1 MKLEEPVKVGRC
13 RIRVRIRARGRDV
26 TGYVVRLFED
36 GMELLTDQVEGI
48 WTGDQVEVTGD
59 RFGPM
64 VGTARW
70 RIPRRLGVKFRDMKE
85 SEAGLRDL
93 WRFSDRSPPAGKVE

>member
-1 MKLEEPVKVGRC
+1 MKYDELEKIGRC

-26 TGYVVRLFED
+26 GGYVVQLFED
-36 GMELLTDQVEGI
+36 GMELLTDDVEGI
-48 WTGDQVEVTGD
+48 WTGDRVEVIGD
-59 RFGPM
+59 RFGPL

-70 RIPRRLGVKFRDMKE
+70 RVPRRLGVRFRDIRE

-93 WRFSDRSPPAGKVE
+93 WRFSGGRKPAGPQS